1 MRNRQRILVGL
12 QASLGISRWTVQP
25 RLLRRAREDRRHAP
39 VVGARGF
46 RIGAIDHIHYLV
58 GRHSDHRAG
67 FDAGAVL
74 LDRNIPQRG
83 HAEHGLVADADVPGL
98 LGRATGGG
106 KDCLPV
112 PRILFPYH

>member
-12 QASLGISRWTVQP
+12 QARLGISRWTVQP

-74 LDRNIPQRG
+74 LDRNIPQPD
-83 HAEHGLVADADVPGL
+83 HAEHGLRLSGRSRAACCAAGGIDVG
-98 LGRATGGG
+98 
-106 KDCLPV
+106 LPV
-112 PRILFPYH
+112 TQLR